1 MVYEVKSPILGL
13 EQIKKVDF
21 SEIDDYFVLVK
32 GLDEDGQFNGIELRL
47 INPYALRQD
56 YSFDIPVAIQSL
68 MEIHKDSRLRTYC
81 LVIFQEPI
89 ENSHV
94 VFLAPL
100 VFNEDNKTVS
110 QIELNRKEYP
120 HFGIAESL
128 RHYHRSY
135 ISDEPTIYE
144 LKSPILGFD
153 STAKIALT
161 KRDDN
166 FITVDVRCLDGAGK
180 DLGVGITLVNPYIRR
195 DYAISVP
202 DDIRNRLG
210 IRDDSDVLVYC
221 PLVIQD
227 PIENSLVNFLG
238 PIVFNIENRTAA
250 QVVLQPTQ
258 YPNFGTS
265 EPIKKFIQY
274 AL

>member
-13 EQIKKVDF
+13 EQIKKVEF

-89 ENSHV
+89 ENSQV
-94 VFLAPL
+94 VFIAPL
-100 VFNEDNKTVS
+100 VFNEDNQTVM

-166 FITVDVRCLDGAGK
+166 FITVNIRGQKSDGSDSGFEM
-180 DLGVGITLVNPYIRR
+180 TLVNPYIRR
-195 DYAISVP
+195 DYAINVP
-202 DDIRNRLG
+202 DNVRNMLN
-210 IRDDSDVLVYC
+210 IRDDSDVLIYC
-221 PLVIQD
+221 PLVIQN

-238 PIVFNIENRTAA
+238 PIVFNIENHTAA
-250 QVVLQPTQ
+250 QVVLQPTD
-258 YPNFGTS
+258 YPAFGTS
-265 EPIKKFIQY
+265 EPIKKFVSY

>member
-13 EQIKKVDF
+13 EQIKKVEF
-21 SEIDDYFVLVK
+21 NEIDEYFVLVK

-56 YSFDIPVAIQSL
+56 YSFDIPVATQSL

-100 VFNEDNKTVS
+100 LFNEDNKTMS

-128 RHYHRSY
+128 RNYHRSF
-135 ISDEPTIYE
+135 IGDYE

-153 STAKIALT
+153 AITTITLT

-166 FITVDVRCLDGAGK
+166 FIMVNIRGKKADGS
-180 DLGVGITLVNPYIRR
+180 DSGIGMTLVNPYIRR

-202 DDIRNRLG
+202 NEMRNLLG
-210 IRDDSDVLVYC
+210 IREDTDVVVFC

-227 PIENSLVNFLG
+227 PIENSLVSFRA

-250 QVVLQPTQ
+250 QVELQASE
-258 YPNFGTS
+258 YPNYGTA
-265 EPIKKFIQY
+265 EPIKKFVNY